1 MLKLKLQYFGH
12 LMGRADS
19 FEKTLFLGKIEGRR
33 RRRQRMKWL
42 DGITNSMDRSL
53 SKGQQLVMDK
63 EAWQAAVHGVTK
75 SQTWLSDLTELNW
88 KGILP
93 CASRSSGRTQRKLW
107 TLTCGQNKYIKERT
121 EKTCEGRGGSSQENH
136 WPRISWRK
144 NRKSTWRESRA
155 KPREALSSGLLKKE
169 QKGHLKGE
177 VSQAKRGFGPRFT
190 QQRTGRSQGRDGPS
204 QERPW
209 HWNDEVWV
217 CSNRAFTYIS
227 RWSWTDRFD
236 WRLQVM

>member
-75 SQTWLSDLTELNW
+75 SQT
-88 KGILP
+88 
-93 CASRSSGRTQRKLW
+93 
-107 TLTCGQNKYIKERT
+107 
-121 EKTCEGRGGSSQENH
+121 
-136 WPRISWRK
+136 
-144 NRKSTWRESRA
+144 
-155 KPREALSSGLLKKE
+155 
-169 QKGHLKGE
+169 
-177 VSQAKRGFGPRFT
+177 
-190 QQRTGRSQGRDGPS
+190 
-204 QERPW
+204 
-209 HWNDEVWV
+209 
-217 CSNRAFTYIS
+217 
-227 RWSWTDRFD
+227 
-236 WRLQVM
+236 